1 MPQMP
6 ISKRCEHGLK
16 AAVQLALRY
25 EEGYV
30 QARELAK
37 TEDLPAKFIEAVLLQ
52 MRLAG
57 LLESKVGA
65 GGGYRLTKPPAQVQV
80 QDLLD
85 VFSSEALLL
94 PDEESQDCEQE
105 PLTTPGARAVA
116 GVIVT
121 LCQAMR
127 ASLADLK
134 LSDLLDTPEDLPK
147 APCFHI

>member
-1 MPQMP
+1 MSQMP

-65 GGGYRLTKPPAQVQV
+65 GGGYRLTKDPREVPVQA
-80 QDLLD
+80 LLD
-85 VFSSEALLL
+85 VFCSEALL
-94 PDEESQDCEQE
+94 PENERQQRESEEQ
-105 PLTTPGARAVA
+105 PTPGARAVNL
-116 GVIVT
+116 VIAT
-121 LCQAMR
+121 LCRAMR
-127 ASLADLK
+127 GSLAQLTLQDLVE
-134 LSDLLDTPEDLPK
+134 SPPGLPK
-147 APCFHI
+147 EPCFHM

>member
-1 MPQMP
+1 MSQMP

-37 TEDLPAKFIEAVLLQ
+37 TESLPAKFTEAVLLQ

-65 GGGYRLTKPPAQVQV
+65 GGGYRLTKPPGEVPVQA
-80 QDLLD
+80 LLD
-85 VFSSEALLL
+85 VFCTEIMQG
-94 PDEESQDCEQE
+94 ETE
-105 PLTTPGARAVA
+105 PLEDQESAAAMTPGARAVS
-116 GVIVT
+116 GVVAR
-121 LCQAMR
+121 LCAAMR
-127 ASLADLK
+127 ESLADLT
-134 LSDLLDTPEDLPK
+134 LQDLLDAPHDLPRK
-147 APCFHI
+147 PCFHI